1 MKTKLLSVLALST
14 LLFAACSNDNEEPAD
29 SWNGEI
35 HLSTASTDLRMTRAA
50 PDDQIAS
57 GQQLGLYISEDA
69 LTPVVTYMPN
79 LLQTANGTGGL
90 TGATQYYPE
99 TGSGVKISGYHP
111 YNSGS
116 ADVFDFS
123 VASDQSGNTNYYNS
137 DLLYSAEASY
147 ARQKTAHTL
156 TFDHLL
162 SKITYTL
169 VAGSGSPDLSGA
181 TVKIINTLPAAEFD
195 RIAGTVGAAKG
206 TATAITPNAGGAII
220 VPQTIAAGT
229 KLIEVTLASGGT
241 LHYTV
246 PTGGV
251 TFAKGEVY
259 NYAITV
265 NLTGISLTTTIAPWQ
280 PVGETGIAE
289 MD

>member
-1 MKTKLLSVLALST
+1 M
-14 LLFAACSNDNEEPAD
+14 LFTACSNDNEEPVD
-29 SWNGEI
+29 NWNGEI
-35 HLSTASTDLRMTRAA
+35 RLSTVSVDLRQTKAA

-69 LTPVVTYMPN
+69 SSATVTYTPN
-79 LLQTANGTGGL
+79 LAHIANGIGGL
-90 TGATQYYPE
+90 PGTTQYYPE

-116 ADVFDFS
+116 VDIFDFS
-123 VASDQSGNTNYYNS
+123 VAADQSGNASYHNS

-147 ARQKTAHTL
+147 ARQKTVHTL

-169 VAGSGSPDLSGA
+169 VAGSGSPDLTDA
-181 TVKIINTLPAAEFD
+181 TVKIINTLPTVEFD
-195 RIAGTVGAAKG
+195 RIAGTVSAAKG
-206 TATAITPNAGGAII
+206 TVTAITPHAGGAIVI
-220 VPQTIAAGT
+220 PQTIATDT

-241 LHYTV
+241 LYHTV
-246 PTGGV
+246 ATGGV
-251 TFAKGEVY
+251 TFAPGHIY
-259 NYAITV
+259 NYTITV
-265 NLTGISLTTTIAPWQ
+265 NLTGISLATTVAPWTSIGKQ
-280 PVGETGIAE
+280 VTAE